1 MNEMS
6 ITAAEKASML
16 QSVIAL
22 AQEDERME
30 QAKVAAQAE
39 LSRVRMEALI
49 GRASILISLLR
60 DEQNV
65 KVTVDQGQFVRF
77 FLGEDRYITIYFNEM
92 YVVCGGTKSRKVLFE
107 TRFNHHM
114 TALTF
119 AARKVGD
126 FIAHGKFLD
135 EDGGR

>member
-77 FLGEDRYITIYFNEM
+77 FLGEDRYTTIYFNGK
-92 YVVCGGTKSRKVLFE
+92 YVVCGGTKSSKVLFE
-107 TRFNHHM
+107 TGFDHHM

-119 AARKVGD
+119 AAKKVGD

>member
-30 QAKVAAQAE
+30 QAKVAAHAE
-39 LSRVRMEALI
+39 LSRTRMEVLI
-49 GRASILISLLR
+49 GKASILISLLR

-92 YVVCGGTKSRKVLFE
+92 YIVCGGIAAKRVLFE
-107 TRFNHHM
+107 TRFDHHM

-135 EDGGR
+135 EDDGR

>member
-30 QAKVAAQAE
+30 LAKVSAQAE
-39 LSRVRMEALI
+39 LSRARMEVLI
-49 GRASILISLLR
+49 GKATIMISLLR
-60 DEQNV
+60 DEQHV
-65 KVTVDQGQFVRF
+65 KITVDQGQFVRF

-92 YVVCGGTKSRKVLFE
+92 YVVCGGLKSRKVLFE
-107 TRFNHHM
+107 TRLDHHM

-126 FIAHGKFLD
+126 FIAYGKFRD
-135 EDGGR
+135 ENGGR